1 MFGGTFLVDMAAH
14 APGSLGL
21 VQDFVNTLEMEP
33 GPRDED
39 IEQIGTPEA
48 LTAWLEERRLLSGGP
63 AGAADLARTFELR
76 EAIRGLLFANNGGPT
91 AEPDLAL
98 LNRMAV
104 ESGLRPRF
112 AAGGR
117 VVLEPAAGGM
127 HGALGRLVAAVSD
140 AMNDGSWHRLKA
152 CADDGCRW
160 AFYDSSRNRSGHWCS
175 MESCGN
181 RAKARQFRQR
191 RRAAT

>member
-1 MFGGTFLVDMAAH
+1 MAAH

-21 VQDFVNTLEMEP
+21 VQDFVNTLEYE
-33 GPRDED
+33 RDQD

-48 LTAWLEERRLLSGGP
+48 LTAWLEERGLLSGGP
-63 AGAADLARTFELR
+63 AAASDVARTAELR
-76 EAIRGLLFANNGGPT
+76 EAIRGLLFANNGGPA
-91 AEPDLAL
+91 AEADLAL
-98 LNRMAV
+98 LNRVAG

-112 AAGGR
+112 TPEGR
-117 VVLEPAAGGM
+117 VVLEPAAGGLR
-127 HGALGRLVAAVSD
+127 GALGRLVAAVSE
-140 AMNDGSWHRLKA
+140 AMSEGSWHRLKA

-181 RAKARQFRQR
+181 RSKARQFRR
-191 RRAAT
+191 RRRSDSMAQDRRRGA

>member
-1 MFGGTFLVDMAAH
+1 MAAH

-21 VQDFVNTLEMEP
+21 VQDFVNTLEYE
-33 GPRDED
+33 RDQD

-48 LTAWLEERRLLSGGP
+48 LTAWLEERGLLSGGP
-63 AGAADLARTFELR
+63 AAASDVARTAELR
-76 EAIRGLLFANNGGPT
+76 EAIRGLLFANNGGPA
-91 AEPDLAL
+91 AEADLAL
-98 LNRMAV
+98 LNRVAG

-112 AAGGR
+112 TPEGR
-117 VVLEPAAGGM
+117 VVLEPAAGGLR
-127 HGALGRLVAAVSD
+127 GALGRLVAAVSE
-140 AMNDGSWHRLKA
+140 AMSEGSWHRLKA

-181 RAKARQFRQR
+181 RSKARQFRR
-191 RRAAT
+191 RRRSDSMAQGRRRGA